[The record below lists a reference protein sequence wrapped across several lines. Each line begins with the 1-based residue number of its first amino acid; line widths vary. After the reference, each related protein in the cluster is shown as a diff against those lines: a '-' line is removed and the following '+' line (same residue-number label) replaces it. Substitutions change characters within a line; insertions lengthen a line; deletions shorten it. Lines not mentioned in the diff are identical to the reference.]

1 METYAMTPE
10 QIESYGRTLRL
21 EERCEATAKKYVS
34 AATAFFDFLP
44 EGKIVTRELAL
55 AWKAEISAK
64 NAAGTVNVML
74 SAVNRFFAFM
84 SWDDIRMKRLKTQR
98 RIFRDRDREL
108 SKAEYLRLLDAAR
121 RRGNPRLYYL
131 TQTLAATGIRVSELR
146 FVTVESLRSGA
157 TVVECK
163 SKRREILIPKNLRGK
178 LLAYCK
184 DKGIAS
190 GSVFV
195 TRSGKPLNR
204 SNIWRELQSLCDDA
218 RVDRRKVFPHNFR
231 HLFAVTFYRAEK
243 DIAKLADLLGHASIN
258 TTRIYI
264 MESGA
269 EHERQIERLGLVV

>member
-1 METYAMTPE
+1 METRTMTLK
-10 QIESYGRTLRL
+10 QIESYGKTLQL
-21 EERCEATAKKYVS
+21 EERCEATVQKYVG
-34 AATAFFDFLP
+34 AATAFFGFLP
-44 EGKIVTRELAL
+44 EGKRVTRELAL

-64 NAAGTVNVML
+64 NAASTVNVML

-84 SWDDIRMKRLKTQR
+84 SWDDIRIKRIKTQH

-157 TVVECK
+157 TVVDCK
-163 SKRREILIPKNLRGK
+163 GKRREILIPKNLRGK
-178 LLAYCK
+178 LLTYCK
-184 DKGIAS
+184 DMGIAS

-204 SNIWRELQSLCDDA
+204 SNIWRELQSLCDA
-218 RVDRRKVFPHNFR
+218 AHVDRRKVFPHNFR

-269 EHERQIERLGLVV
+269 EHERRIERLGLVV

>member
-1 METYAMTPE
+1 METRTMTLE
-10 QIESYGRTLRL
+10 QIENYGKTLRL
-21 EERCEATAKKYVS
+21 EERCGATAQKYVG
-34 AATAFFDFLP
+34 AATAFFGFLP
-44 EGKIVTRELAL
+44 EGKAVTRELAL

-64 NAAGTVNVML
+64 NAASTVNVML
-74 SAVNRFFAFM
+74 TAVNRFFAFM

-131 TQTLAATGIRVSELR
+131 TQTLAATGMRVSELR
-146 FVTVESLRSGA
+146 FVTVESLRNGN
-157 TVVECK
+157 TVVDCK
-163 SKRREILIPKNLRGK
+163 GKRREILIPKNLRVK

-184 DKGIAS
+184 DMGIAS

-204 SNIWRELQSLCDDA
+204 SNIWRELQGLCDDA

-269 EHERQIERLGLVV
+269 EHERRIERLGLVV

>member
-1 METYAMTPE
+1 METRTMTLE
-10 QIESYGRTLRL
+10 QIESYGKALRL
-21 EERCEATAKKYVS
+21 EERCEATAQKYIG
-34 AATAFFDFLP
+34 AATALFDFLP
-44 EGKIVTRELAL
+44 EGKSVTRELVL

-64 NAAGTVNVML
+64 NAASTANVML
-74 SAVNRFFAFM
+74 SAVNRFFTFM

-108 SKAEYLRLLDAAR
+108 TKAEYLRLLDAAR

-131 TQTLAATGIRVSELR
+131 TQTLAATGVRVSELP
-146 FVTVESLRSGA
+146 FITVEALREGNA
-157 TVVECK
+157 VVDCK
-163 SKRREILIPKNLRGK
+163 GKRRVVLIPKNLRGK

-184 DKGIAS
+184 DTEIAS

-218 RVDRRKVFPHNFR
+218 CVDHKKVFPHNFR

-243 DIAKLADLLGHASIN
+243 DIAKLADILGHASIN
-258 TTRIYI
+258 TTRIYV

>member
-1 METYAMTPE
+1 METRAMTLE
-10 QIESYGRTLRL
+10 QIESYGKTLRL
-21 EERCEATAKKYVS
+21 EERCEATVQKYVG
-34 AATAFFDFLP
+34 AATAFFGFLP
-44 EGKIVTRELAL
+44 EGKRVTRELAL

-64 NAAGTVNVML
+64 NAASTVNVML

-84 SWDDIRMKRLKTQR
+84 SWDDIRIKRIKTQR

-146 FVTVESLRSGA
+146 FVTVESLRSGV
-157 TVVECK
+157 TVVDCK
-163 SKRREILIPKNLRGK
+163 GKRREILIPKNLRGK
-178 LLAYCK
+178 LLAYCRGM
-184 DKGIAS
+184 GIAS
-190 GSVFV
+190 GPVFV
-195 TRSGKPLNR
+195 TRTGKPLNR

-231 HLFAVTFYRAEK
+231 HLFAVTFYRMEK

-269 EHERQIERLGLVV
+269 EHERRIERLGLVV

>member
-1 METYAMTPE
+1 METRAMTLE
-10 QIESYGRTLRL
+10 QIENYGKMLRL
-21 EERCEATAKKYVS
+21 EERCEATAQKYVG

-44 EGKIVTRELAL
+44 EGKAVTRELAL

-64 NAAGTVNVML
+64 NAASTVNVML

-84 SWDDIRMKRLKTQR
+84 EWDDIRMKRLKTQR

-108 SKAEYLRLLDAAR
+108 TKAEYLRLLDAAR

-131 TQTLAATGIRVSELR
+131 TQTLAATGVRVSELP
-146 FVTVESLRSGA
+146 FITVEALREGSA
-157 TVVECK
+157 VVDCK
-163 SKRREILIPKNLRGK
+163 GKRREILIPKNLRGK

-184 DKGIAS
+184 DMGIAS

-204 SNIWRELQSLCDDA
+204 SNIWRELQSLCDA
-218 RVDRRKVFPHNFR
+218 AHVDRRKVFPHNLR

>member
-1 METYAMTPE
+1 METYTMKNE
-10 QIESYGRTLRL
+10 QIQSYAESLRMEEHSESTVQKYANALTTFYGWLGEDKSVTKERL
-21 EERCEATAKKYVS
+21 
-34 AATAFFDFLP
+34 L
-44 EGKIVTRELAL
+44 L
-55 AWKAEISAK
+55 WKAEISVK
-64 NAAGTVNVML
+64 NAASTVNVML
-74 SAVNRFFAFM
+74 SAVNRFFLFM
-84 SWDDIRMKRLKTQR
+84 SWEDIRMKRLKTQR

-157 TVVECK
+157 TVVDCK
-163 SKRREILIPKNLRGK
+163 GKRREILIPKNLRGK
-178 LLAYCK
+178 LLTYCK
-184 DKGIAS
+184 DMGIAS

-204 SNIWRELQSLCDDA
+204 SNIWRELQSLCDA
-218 RVDRRKVFPHNFR
+218 AHVDRRKVFPHNFR

>member
-21 EERCEATAKKYVS
+21 EERCEATVKKYVS

-55 AWKAEISAK
+55 AWKADISAK

-108 SKAEYLRLLDAAR
+108 TKAEYLRLLDAAR

-146 FVTVESLRSGA
+146 FVTVESLRSGT

-163 SKRREILIPKNLRGK
+163 GKRREILIPRNLRGK

-184 DKGIAS
+184 DMGITS

-231 HLFAVTFYRAEK
+231 HLFAVTFYRMEK

-269 EHERQIERLGLVV
+269 EHERRIERLGLVV